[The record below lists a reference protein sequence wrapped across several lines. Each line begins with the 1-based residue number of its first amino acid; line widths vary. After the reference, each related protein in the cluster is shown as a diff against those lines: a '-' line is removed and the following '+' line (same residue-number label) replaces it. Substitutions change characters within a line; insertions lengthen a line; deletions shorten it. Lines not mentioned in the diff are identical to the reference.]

1 MGKRSG
7 LRRGDVRRNERL
19 HRLRGVVRRDY
30 AIVAVDLA
38 DAVQAVVVCDH
49 DSRVLARRTERGRAW
64 QLDQALGWGWAVAV
78 EQGFAGVV
86 VACEPT
92 GHRWRVVAEL
102 CDTLVVGLVCVQ
114 PMLVHRAREAEDFTR
129 DKSDDKDA
137 VLIARLAAELR
148 CYLPEPPDAG
158 WARLRHLGARRAQLI
173 TQVGAVRQ
181 QLRDLLECAWPAVL
195 GAAAEP
201 LASVTWR
208 AAVTVTLTRTG
219 SDPAGLRRLGYARFA
234 GAVTVELGRWGGQRR
249 CHRVLRA
256 VWAAATDPAQLR
268 VGVATQRP
276 GALERA
282 ALVLGDWHH
291 ALAQQTEIELRMV
304 GALDTLQLTTVVTS
318 IPGLSAVGAAAILAE
333 AGDPVRFDT
342 ARALVKHAG
351 LCPRDNASGAYAG
364 KTTISGRGRPRL
376 RVAAWRAVWG
386 ALPHNQ
392 VLAAR
397 HAHLT
402 GRDHNRLSDARPAPR
417 SPPACCANCGS
428 W

>member
-1 MGKRSG
+1 
-7 LRRGDVRRNERL
+7 
-19 HRLRGVVRRDY
+19 
-30 AIVAVDLA
+30 
-38 DAVQAVVVCDH
+38 
-49 DSRVLARRTERGRAW
+49 
-64 QLDQALGWGWAVAV
+64 
-78 EQGFAGVV
+78 
-86 VACEPT
+86 
-92 GHRWRVVAEL
+92 
-102 CDTLVVGLVCVQ
+102 VGLVCVQ

-282 ALVLGDWHH
+282 ALVLGDWHD

-333 AGDPVRFDT
+333 AGDPGPLRH
-342 ARALVKHAG
+342 RPALVKHAG

-402 GRDHNRLSDARPAPR
+402 GRDHKPPQRRQARTAVAASLLRQLWVVVTRRVTWDAVASGTLDLRNQVPTPA
-417 SPPACCANCGS
+417 A
-428 W
+428 